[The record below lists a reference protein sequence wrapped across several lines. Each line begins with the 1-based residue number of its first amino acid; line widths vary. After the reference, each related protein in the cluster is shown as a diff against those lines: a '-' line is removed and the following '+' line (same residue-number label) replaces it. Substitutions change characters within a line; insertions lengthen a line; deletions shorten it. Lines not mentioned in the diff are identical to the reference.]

1 MCITARLLWIT
12 GQENQEREEN
22 ADAFEI
28 MQVWQ
33 VDSAVGKD
41 VRGMR
46 TTAAVEAHDIQ
57 QHTARQESSRV
68 LSVKGMAGFETCHHE
83 CV

>member
-12 GQENQEREEN
+12 RQENQEREEN

-33 VDSAVGKD
+33 ADSAVNED
-41 VRGMR
+41 VRGM
-46 TTAAVEAHDIQ
+46 
-57 QHTARQESSRV
+57 
-68 LSVKGMAGFETCHHE
+68 
-83 CV
+83 

>member
-22 ADAFEI
+22 TDAFEI

-41 VRGMR
+41 VRGM
-46 TTAAVEAHDIQ
+46 
-57 QHTARQESSRV
+57 
-68 LSVKGMAGFETCHHE
+68 
-83 CV
+83 

>member
-22 ADAFEI
+22 TDAFEI

-33 VDSAVGKD
+33 VDSAVSKD
-41 VRGMR
+41 VRGM
-46 TTAAVEAHDIQ
+46 
-57 QHTARQESSRV
+57 
-68 LSVKGMAGFETCHHE
+68 
-83 CV
+83 

>member
-12 GQENQEREEN
+12 GQENQGREEN

-33 VDSAVGKD
+33 VDSTDSKD
-41 VRGMR
+41 VRGM
-46 TTAAVEAHDIQ
+46 
-57 QHTARQESSRV
+57 
-68 LSVKGMAGFETCHHE
+68 
-83 CV
+83 